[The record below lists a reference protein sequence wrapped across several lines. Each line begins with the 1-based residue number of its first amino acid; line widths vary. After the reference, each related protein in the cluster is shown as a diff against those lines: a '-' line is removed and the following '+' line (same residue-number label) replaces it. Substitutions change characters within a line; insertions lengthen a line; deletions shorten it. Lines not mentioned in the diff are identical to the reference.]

1 MAARNNKIISFFTQL
16 SAMSTPPLLAQLSSE
31 DWNDYLPQC
40 VLCGARLPTLA
51 EVRRHLQCDHTVL
64 SQDMGGLMLR

>member
-1 MAARNNKIISFFTQL
+1 MA
-16 SAMSTPPLLAQLSSE
+16 TPPLVAQLSSE
-31 DWNDYLPQC
+31 EWNDFLPQC

-64 SQDMGGLMLR
+64 SQDVGGLMLR